1 MAEEKKLKSGW
12 KWVKFGDVVR
22 LSKERSKDPEA
33 DGIDRYIGLE
43 HIDPDDLKIRRWG
56 LVCEGITCCTASP
69 PR

>member
-1 MAEEKKLKSGW
+1 M
-12 KWVKFGDVVR
+12 
-22 LSKERSKDPEA
+22 A

-56 LVCEGITCCTASP
+56 LVSEGITCCTASP

>member
-1 MAEEKKLKSGW
+1 MNGYGGS
-12 KWVKFGDVVR
+12 

-33 DGIDRYIGLE
+33 DGIDRYIRLE

-56 LVCEGITCCTASP
+56 LVCEGFTYCTTSP